1 MKKLFNVV
9 LGVLFAVLMRFERG
23 FRFVSWSLWYGWV
36 HGKDES
42 LLNLLVQVT
51 YLKYKL
57 VESKLNLL
65 SEDEAVKHYH
75 EINKMGAKTNYDN
88 NTVVDGN
95 VHMVDGLIIPPASSY
110 PTKDGDIHI
119 VAVPTL
125 IAKQAEMACKQYH
138 QPIEKGWRFVRF
150 VMMHEIWHTQQFRY
164 ILDNGGLSLLK
175 RVSDMELSS
184 QYSEGPL
191 EVGANRYAAS
201 KGKDKQDLSTLL
213 AA

>member
-9 LGVLFAVLMRFERG
+9 LGVLFAVLMRFERV
-23 FRFVSWSLWYGWV
+23 FRFVSWSLWQGWI

-51 YLKYKL
+51 YLKYRL
-57 VESKLNLL
+57 VDSKLNLL
-65 SEDEAVKHYH
+65 NLEQAVKHYR
-75 EINKMGAKTNYDN
+75 ELNKMGAKSNYDN
-88 NTVVDGN
+88 NTIVDGS
-95 VHMVDGLIIPPASSY
+95 VKIVDGLIIPPASSY
-110 PTKDGDIHI
+110 PTNDGDIHI

-125 IAKQAEMACKQYH
+125 IAEQAEMACKQYH

-150 VMMHEIWHTQQFRY
+150 VMMHEIWHTNQFRY
-164 ILDNGGLSLLK
+164 ILDNGGLPLLK
-175 RVSDMELSS
+175 RVSDMEMRS

-201 KGKDKQDLSTLL
+201 KGKDKQDLNELL